1 MSQPNYNP
9 RTRSSEFGGSGGIYL
24 HRKYEEF
31 AHILDFSITGKAST
45 VKKREG
51 IIIQA
56 IGEERLTLLE
66 LLGDPKKNFDI
77 GERVYIGRE
86 GREKIISVLGRLNFN
101 DLSQSSKNEIPNVIE
116 TIININQKRFVDYIN
131 HAQPL
136 TPRIHALEL
145 IPGIGK
151 TYMKS
156 IITEREIRKF
166 EDFNDLQART
176 GIKDLQ
182 KLITKRIVEEI
193 SGDTRMNIFVRK

>member
-86 GREKIISVLGRLNFN
+86 GREKIISVITGSYFSFSRMKGRGGLKCRITG
-101 DLSQSSKNEIPNVIE
+101 DLHK
-116 TIININQKRFVDYIN
+116 T
-131 HAQPL
+131 
-136 TPRIHALEL
+136 L
-145 IPGIGK
+145 IPQG
-151 TYMKS
+151 
-156 IITEREIRKF
+156 F
-166 EDFNDLQART
+166 WAR
-176 GIKDLQ
+176 
-182 KLITKRIVEEI
+182 
-193 SGDTRMNIFVRK
+193 

>member
-9 RTRSSEFGGSGGIYL
+9 RTRSSEFGGSAGIYL

-182 KLITKRIVEEI
+182 KLIAKRIVEEI

>member
-9 RTRSSEFGGSGGIYL
+9 RIRSSEFGGSGGIYL

-176 GIKDLQ
+176 GIKELQ
-182 KLITKRIVEEI
+182 KLIAKRIVEEI